1 MAEGKWIDELTPDQP
16 AEQAAVAVLTARLAA
31 VSLHLPLAV
40 HEADTDTEHVHQLR
54 VATRRAGAAL
64 SMFRPVLSKKFHKQ
78 AKEVLRAVRRAAGEA
93 RDWDVF
99 LELLAASESLAKPTS
114 RAALDF
120 LTGYGLGHR
129 SPAQANLVLVAAERT
144 DQLAA
149 LERDLPSELRPPAP
163 PQSLAALGSALL
175 PALFDEF
182 ATRVEATPTEAADL
196 HLLRIVGKRVRY
208 AMELFATCYAPAF
221 RDELYPAVEQ
231 AQSILG
237 AIQDGHVARERLDG
251 LAARLRLASPAT
263 AKRVKAGFQGLVV
276 EVRKRITAEKRAY
289 RKWDREWRKL
299 VQAHPLAI
307 LRVPV

>member
-1 MAEGKWIDELTPDQP
+1 MADGKWIDGLTPDQP

-31 VSLHLPLAV
+31 VSHHLPLAV
-40 HEADTDTEHVHQLR
+40 SEADADIEHVHQLR

-64 SMFRPVLSKKFHKQ
+64 TMFRTVLSKKFHKQ
-78 AKEVLRAVRRAAGEA
+78 AKGLLRAVRRAAGEA

-99 LELLAASESLAKPTS
+99 LELLATSEALAKPTS

-120 LTGYGLGHR
+120 LTGYGLGNR
-129 SPAQANLVLVAAERT
+129 SPAQANLVQVAAERT

-149 LERDLPSELRPPAP
+149 LERDLPDELRPPDP
-163 PQSLAALGSALL
+163 PQSLAALGNDVL

-182 ATRVEATPTEAADL
+182 AARVEAVPKEPTDL
-196 HLLRIVGKRVRY
+196 HQLRIVGKRVRY

-221 RDELYPAVEQ
+221 RDELYPTIEQ

-237 AIQDGHVARERLDG
+237 AIQDGHVARERLEG
-251 LAARLRLASPAT
+251 LEARLRLASPAT
-263 AKRVKAGFQGLVV
+263 AKRVKAGFQGLLA
-276 EVRKRITAEKRAY
+276 EVRKRIMAEKRAY

-299 VQAHPLAI
+299 VQAHPLAE
-307 LRVPV
+307 LQLPG